1 MGFELWSMST
11 DILFDNILIADDEEV
26 AKKWAED
33 TFEVHRARI
42 AEESVSNFSSSSKH
56 QS

>member
-1 MGFELWSMST
+1 MST